1 MVIKK
6 ILGVLTGAII
16 ASTPISLSANAASY
30 TPQWGDCWSTVAE
43 DYNLTLDELLN
54 ANYATIDT
62 PLICGVPI
70 SIPENYSGAATIT
83 SNNKIYPQLGDGWCS
98 IAVRTGYSMSDL
110 KAANPGFSYPI
121 YGIALNLPS
130 TNYSYVSSPS
140 IPTYTE
146 TYIGSHTLYN
156 VPWGNSWYNI
166 KLSASELN
174 GMVVKAWNYFSF
186 YEYFPHHCGAEG
198 GYLWAGA
205 YNSDGGAYGGG
216 ICFTSTTLYQMAVE
230 VLGMQPWVRNSHV
243 RPVDYAIW
251 GVNDAAVNLDV
262 DLANRQDMQFFND
275 LGYDVKFYTYTDDNT
290 GALTISAY
298 RVS

>member
-1 MVIKK
+1 MVSKK
-6 ILGVLTGAII
+6 ILGILTGAII
-16 ASTPISLSANAASY
+16 ASAPTSLFAEAMSY

-54 ANYATIDT
+54 ANYATVDT

-70 SIPENYSGAATIT
+70 SIPENYGGVATT
-83 SNNKIYPQLGDGWCS
+83 ASSNKIYPQLGDGWCS
-98 IAVRTGYSMSDL
+98 IAVRTGYSMIDL
-110 KAANPGFSYPI
+110 KAANPGLSYPI

-140 IPTYTE
+140 MPTYTE

-156 VPWGNSWYNI
+156 IPWGNSWYNI

-216 ICFTSTTLYQMAVE
+216 ICFTSTTLYQTAVE
-230 VLGMQPWVRNSHV
+230 VLGMQAWVRNNHV

-251 GVNDAAVNLDV
+251 RVNDAAVNLDV